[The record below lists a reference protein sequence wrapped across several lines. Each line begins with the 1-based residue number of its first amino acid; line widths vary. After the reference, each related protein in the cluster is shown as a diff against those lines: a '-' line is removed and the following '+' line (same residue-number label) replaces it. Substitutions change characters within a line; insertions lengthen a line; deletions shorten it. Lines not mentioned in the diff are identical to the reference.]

1 MKTVI
6 FSLFKYNKFTF
17 GDQVVSQF
25 VVFEHKRLFSIIF
38 FYFHKSEKTQ
48 DRFHTHAFNAWS
60 FKLFGEYSEYILHLD
75 PLDIYKERGIH
86 TEIKRRTKV
95 IEYFPRESF
104 HKIGNSNGCMTL
116 LISGPWKDGWKEYI
130 DGEIV
135 EYNWG
140 REKQ

>member
-17 GDQVVSQF
+17 GNQVVSQF

-38 FYFHKSEKTQ
+38 FYFHKSEESQ

-60 FKLFGEYSEYILHLD
+60 FNLFGQYSEYILD
-75 PLDIYKERGIH
+75 EK
-86 TEIKRRTKV
+86 TKWVEIKRRRNV

-116 LISGPWKDGWKEYI
+116 LLSGPWKDGWKEYI